1 MFICLFVCISFL
13 LTLEEQSVGS
23 VVLFGLVGFKIRYLG
38 GAEGGGAVYHSFV
51 LTGLT
56 KFHIL
61 LLSVQLY
68 FTQIALF
75 PT

>member
-23 VVLFGLVGFKIRYLG
+23 VVLFGLVGFKIRYLVG
-38 GAEGGGAVYHSFV
+38 RGGGAVYHSFV